1 MKKNSIIILLVVLL
15 ISVPIIIYL
24 FSEENVKAEAEK
36 VDKLLKE
43 LQKEQELVAQERVRL
58 EQMQRNL
65 TAFENELNKKHDE
78 YLTRKADLEQ
88 KEMEFEEKVEG
99 RMVDRQ
105 TIETYENI
113 DPEQAAVLIKNLY
126 LTDSKLA
133 TLIMRK
139 IAGKKAGKILEAMI
153 PIDKETSTRLAEET
167 LNFYRPE

>member
-1 MKKNSIIILLVVLL
+1 MKKNSILIIILVL
-15 ISVPIIIYL
+15 IVSVPIVIYL
-24 FSEENVKAEAEK
+24 FSENNVKAEVER

-43 LQKEQELVAQERVRL
+43 LQKEQGLVAQERLRL
-58 EQMQRNL
+58 DQKQRNL
-65 TAFENELNKKHDE
+65 TAFETELNKKHDE
-78 YLTRKADLEQ
+78 YLARKADLEQ
-88 KEMEFEEKVEG
+88 KEKVFNEKVEG

-126 LTDSKLA
+126 LRDSKLA

-139 IAGKKAGKILEAMI
+139 IAGKRAGKILEAMI

>member
-1 MKKNSIIILLVVLL
+1 MKKKSLL
-15 ISVPIIIYL
+15 IFILVLIVSVPVVIYL
-24 FSEENVKAEAEK
+24 FSENNVKAEVEK

-43 LQKEQELVAQERVRL
+43 LQKEQELVAQERLRL

-65 TAFENELNKKHDE
+65 TAFESELNKKHDE
-78 YLTRKADLEQ
+78 YLAKKADLER
-88 KEMEFEEKVEG
+88 KEKEFEEKIEG

-113 DPEQAAVLIKNLY
+113 DPEQAAILIKNLY
-126 LTDSKLA
+126 LKDNKLA
-133 TLIMRK
+133 TLVMRK

>member
-1 MKKNSIIILLVVLL
+1 
-15 ISVPIIIYL
+15 
-24 FSEENVKAEAEK
+24 
-36 VDKLLKE
+36 
-43 LQKEQELVAQERVRL
+43 
-58 EQMQRNL
+58 
-65 TAFENELNKKHDE
+65 
-78 YLTRKADLEQ
+78 
-88 KEMEFEEKVEG
+88 
-99 RMVDRQ
+99 MVDRQ

-167 LNFYRPE
+167 LNFYRPN